1 MRYRHPRP
9 NCRTHPER
17 FIWPKVDQS
26 GGDDG
31 CWLWQGC
38 LSTNGYGRVG
48 KRDYVHRVVAELHHG
63 PCPDGQEVRHLCGQ
77 RRCVNPAHLAYGTRS
92 ENMRDAIGHGTH
104 YTPFSAKERAR
115 LQRKAA
121 ES

>member
-63 PCPDGQEVRHLCGQ
+63 PCPDGQEVNALTHRALLDHLDTLVDNLIRERDELGARVHQ
-77 RRCVNPAHLAYGTRS
+77 LETAHQPTTKGA
-92 ENMRDAIGHGTH
+92 
-104 YTPFSAKERAR
+104 
-115 LQRKAA
+115 
-121 ES
+121 